1 MDLNSNPNHSRRI
14 LIVDDEAAIRKML
27 TIAFIKAG
35 YDVLTAANVLQAM
48 NVLATEKVDA
58 VLSDVLMNSLS
69 GHHLVR
75 WVAAYHP
82 SVPCVLMSD
91 FDDRDCDDCPFASG
105 CVQLRMPLNP
115 NDAIGAVAQ
124 AIRTSRG

>member
-1 MDLNSNPNHSRRI
+1 MVMGLRI

-35 YDVLTAANVLQAM
+35 YEVLTAAHVLEAM

-69 GHHLVR
+69 GHELVQ
-75 WVAAYHP
+75 WVAAHHP
-82 SVPCVLMSD
+82 SVPCVLMTG
-91 FDDRDCDDCPFASG
+91 FDDKDCDNCPFASR
-105 CVQLRMPLNP
+105 CIQIRKPFNP
-115 NDAIGAVAQ
+115 KDAVSVVGRAIG
-124 AIRTSRG
+124 TSGG